1 MKTYA
6 TLFAISI
13 ACQIKSVF
21 AEQPFMRYNT
31 GCQLLMGNT
40 RIYCYS
46 GGYAKVVN
54 GEATVLSDH
63 YYLDVSRDF
72 VVANSYSNWTRV
84 LDPPDFITEPTTAY
98 VSVKL
103 SDTSVLIN
111 GGTGINN
118 VKLSKSHSLV
128 LNSYYGAG
136 ALTNNNAVVFYGG
149 SSIIGDILPTFNGT
163 ATLSVAA
170 NNYKWSLQA
179 NSVPLGNHRYG
190 HTATTD
196 QSGQLI
202 YYFGGR
208 TITRDPATGV
218 YSRPY
223 TKFLEFLIFHTDSA
237 IWESKVASSTVV
249 PSGRMSHTTNLIPNS
264 GKLIIYGG
272 AGPDSIGNRFP
283 VKDYLFTYDTKTN
296 VIQPISVPES
306 SVGAGP
312 KFGHSAVI
320 RNSSL
325 FILFGID
332 STLASTSN
340 FHILDLDTYSWK
352 TDFSA
357 LEAAP
362 DSKNTTVP
370 AGGGNND
377 SSKEGSGQQGNKT
390 TSSLSSGAIAGI
402 VVGILAVV
410 GAILAF
416 LFIKRRNKRKQETED
431 PFPSYW
437 DVTSIHNKELE
448 NDAPITSTGPVDITR
463 LPGYTTCRTGL
474 PTNITNDKDVNPPS
488 SKYPAL
494 SLEPSPETE
503 ASSVTYT
510 SETKHVLPPDAYNT
524 IVTPSVPTEFEK
536 PDAGKK

>member
-6 TLFAISI
+6 TLIAISI

-72 VVANSYSNWTRV
+72 VVANSYSSWTRV

-118 VKLSKSHSLV
+118 GKNYSKNQTTIYHADQNLWETVQNVSSFPQT
-128 LNSYYGAG
+128 YYGAG
-136 ALTNNNAVVFYGG
+136 ALTNKNAVVFYGG

-237 IWESKVASSTVV
+237 IWEPKIASSTVV

-264 GKLIIYGG
+264 DKLIIYGG

-377 SSKEGSGQQGNKT
+377 SSKEGSGQQDNKT

-402 VVGILAVV
+402 VVGWCNFS
-410 GAILAF
+410 F
-416 LFIKRRNKRKQETED
+416 LIHQ
-431 PFPSYW
+431 
-437 DVTSIHNKELE
+437 TS
-448 NDAPITSTGPVDITR
+448 
-463 LPGYTTCRTGL
+463 
-474 PTNITNDKDVNPPS
+474 
-488 SKYPAL
+488 
-494 SLEPSPETE
+494 
-503 ASSVTYT
+503 
-510 SETKHVLPPDAYNT
+510 
-524 IVTPSVPTEFEK
+524 
-536 PDAGKK
+536 

>member
-6 TLFAISI
+6 TLIAISL
-13 ACQIKSVF
+13 ACLINSVF

-31 GCQLLMGNT
+31 GCQLLMDNT

-72 VVANSYSNWTRV
+72 VVANSYSSWTRV
-84 LDPPDFITEPTTAY
+84 LNPPDFTIEPTTAY

-103 SDTSVLIN
+103 SNTSVLIN

-118 VKLSKSHSLV
+118 LKNYSKSQTIIYHADQNLWETVQNVS
-128 LNSYYGAG
+128 SFPQTYYGAG
-136 ALTNNNAVVFYGG
+136 ALTNNNAIVFYGG

-208 TITRDPATGV
+208 TIICDPATGV

-237 IWESKVASSTVV
+237 IWKSKIASSTVV

-264 GKLIIYGG
+264 DKLIIYGG
-272 AGPDSIGNRFP
+272 AGSDSIGNCFP
-283 VKDYLFTYDTKTN
+283 AKDYLFTYDTKTN
-296 VIQPISVPES
+296 VIQPVSVPES
-306 SVGAGP
+306 SVGTGP

-325 FILFGID
+325 FIIFGID

-370 AGGGNND
+370 AGGGNNN
-377 SSKEGSGQQGNKT
+377 SSKEGSSQQDNKT
-390 TSSLSSGAIAGI
+390 TSSLSLGSIAGI

-410 GAILAF
+410 IL
-416 LFIKRRNKRKQETED
+416 K
-431 PFPSYW
+431 
-437 DVTSIHNKELE
+437 
-448 NDAPITSTGPVDITR
+448 
-463 LPGYTTCRTGL
+463 
-474 PTNITNDKDVNPPS
+474 
-488 SKYPAL
+488 
-494 SLEPSPETE
+494 
-503 ASSVTYT
+503 
-510 SETKHVLPPDAYNT
+510 
-524 IVTPSVPTEFEK
+524 
-536 PDAGKK
+536 

>member
-1 MKTYA
+1 M
-6 TLFAISI
+6 
-13 ACQIKSVF
+13 
-21 AEQPFMRYNT
+21 N
-31 GCQLLMGNT
+31 NT

-72 VVANSYSNWTRV
+72 IVSNSYSSWTRV
-84 LDPPDFITEPTTAY
+84 LNPPDFVTEPTTAY

-111 GGTGINN
+111 GGTGVNN
-118 VKLSKSHSLV
+118 NKDYSKNQTTIYHADQNRWETVQSIS
-128 LNSYYGAG
+128 SFPQTYYGSG
-136 ALTNNNAVVFYGG
+136 ALTKNNAIVFYGG

-163 ATLSVAA
+163 ATLSMTA
-170 NNYKWSLQA
+170 NNYHWSLQA
-179 NSVPLGNHRYG
+179 SSVPPGNHRYG

-208 TITRDPATGV
+208 TIARDSATGV

-223 TKFLEFLIFHTDSA
+223 TKFLEFLIFHTDSS
-237 IWESKVASSTVV
+237 IWESKIASSTVV

-264 GKLIIYGG
+264 DKLVIYGG

-283 VKDYLFTYDTKTN
+283 VKDYMFTYDTKTN
-296 VIQPISVPES
+296 VMQPISVPES

-312 KFGHSAVI
+312 KFGHS
-320 RNSSL
+320 
-325 FILFGID
+325 
-332 STLASTSN
+332 ASTSN

-362 DSKNTTVP
+362 DSTNTTVP
-370 AGGGNND
+370 AGEGNNGFSKD
-377 SSKEGSGQQGNKT
+377 RSSPEEIKT
-390 TSSLSSGAIAGI
+390 ASSLSSGAIAGI

-416 LFIKRRNKRKQETED
+416 LLIRRHNKRKQATED

-437 DVTSIHNKELE
+437 DVTSINNKKLE
-448 NDAPITSTGPVDITR
+448 DDAPITSTGPVDITR

-488 SKYPAL
+488 SKYPVL
-494 SLEPSPETE
+494 SLEPSKSPETE

-524 IVTPSVPTEFEK
+524 IVTPSAPIEFEK